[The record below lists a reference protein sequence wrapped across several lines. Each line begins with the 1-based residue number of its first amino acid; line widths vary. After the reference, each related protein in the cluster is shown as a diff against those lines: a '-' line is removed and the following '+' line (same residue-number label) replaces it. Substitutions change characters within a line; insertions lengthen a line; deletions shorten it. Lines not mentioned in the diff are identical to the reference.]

1 MTSTASPWDGGVF
14 SPASTL
20 WAKLMAWNLSQLEI
34 TKLFI
39 QASMEKAIAEIASLS
54 TLAGSNK

>member
-1 MTSTASPWDGGVF
+1 
-14 SPASTL
+14 
-20 WAKLMAWNLSQLEI
+20 MAWNLSQLEI